1 VSYNEFVKS
10 LGDLYHDAE
19 FCLMDVSERISVGD
33 RTIEFMVTEYQGY
46 ERINRKT
53 GKNIY
58 RTRVYVSCPDVDNSR
73 IEVSE
78 NSRTGLD
85 KATIDSWGFSI
96 HELYIFNPTLFE
108 GVYQS
113 LKQKIAIVG
122 ESSKALLEA
131 ALGEQITKLITARL
145 QGEDVSE
152 DIRVMLDEHIKEMM
166 LTKVIPRIKE
176 VSLSTPITRLGI
188 KKDDNFSWDFDREGE
203 NSDFNLKIRWKSLH
217 YGYQNRNE
225 QVWLMQQEVGDF
237 CVRDAFLL
245 SVNLPT
251 FGDQIANMIEQVSKI

>member
-1 VSYNEFVKS
+1 
-10 LGDLYHDAE
+10 
-19 FCLMDVSERISVGD
+19 M
-33 RTIEFMVTEYQGY
+33 
-46 ERINRKT
+46 
-53 GKNIY
+53 
-58 RTRVYVSCPDVDNSR
+58 
-73 IEVSE
+73 
-78 NSRTGLD
+78 
-85 KATIDSWGFSI
+85 
-96 HELYIFNPTLFE
+96 
-108 GVYQS
+108 
-113 LKQKIAIVG
+113 VG
-122 ESSKALLEA
+122 ESSRALLEA

-145 QGEDVSE
+145 QGEDVSG
-152 DIRVMLDEHIKEMM
+152 DIRTMLDEHIKEMM